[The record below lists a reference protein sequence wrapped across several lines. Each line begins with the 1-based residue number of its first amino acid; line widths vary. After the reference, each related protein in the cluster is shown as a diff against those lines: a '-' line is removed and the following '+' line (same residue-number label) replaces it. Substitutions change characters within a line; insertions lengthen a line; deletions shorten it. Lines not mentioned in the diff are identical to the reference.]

1 MDPLSAPSPVRPR
14 YPRVA
19 LHVAG
24 VIAAGVLAWLL
35 WQGWRQPELMLDLA
49 AMRLC

>member
-1 MDPLSAPSPVRPR
+1 MDLQAVPLPARPR

-24 VIAAGVLAWLL
+24 VVAAGVLAWLL
-35 WQGWRQPELMLDLA
+35 WQGWQQPELMLDLA

>member
-1 MDPLSAPSPVRPR
+1 MDPLPVPMPARLR
-14 YPRVA
+14 YSRVA

-24 VIAAGVLAWLL
+24 VVAAGVLAWLL
-35 WQGWRQPELMLDLA
+35 WQGWRQPELMLDFA